1 MATATAVT
9 ELVDRAARNAAAL
22 AGYHAR
28 CRHAECARVRRYI
41 RKALARNAQ
50 PVEAPAEGAS
60 DEDVEAYIS
69 GLAAMNPYM

>member
-28 CRHAECARVRRYI
+28 CRHAECERVRRSI

-50 PVEAPAEGAS
+50 PVEAPTDDAT
-60 DEDVEAYIS
+60 DEEIEAFVQ
-69 GLAAMNPYM
+69 GLCAMNPFM

>member
-9 ELVDRAARNAAAL
+9 ELVDRAARNAATL

-28 CRHAECARVRRYI
+28 CRHAECTRVRRAI
-41 RKALARNAQ
+41 RKALRQQAQ
-50 PVEAPAEGAS
+50 PVEAPADDAT
-60 DEDVEAYIS
+60 DEEVELYID